1 MLEKISDSEKEL
13 SEIKFER
20 LKNALVYIKN
30 NLIDFDTKMYLT
42 FDSLIHNNQ
51 IDNSIITSTNNIFP
65 RKVIV
70 KSCGYDECTWIKI

>member
-30 NLIDFDTKMYLT
+30 NLIDFDTKMHLT
-42 FDSLIHNNQ
+42 FDSLIHNN
-51 IDNSIITSTNNIFP
+51 
-65 RKVIV
+65 
-70 KSCGYDECTWIKI
+70 

>member
-42 FDSLIHNNQ
+42 FDSLIHNN
-51 IDNSIITSTNNIFP
+51 
-65 RKVIV
+65 
-70 KSCGYDECTWIKI
+70 